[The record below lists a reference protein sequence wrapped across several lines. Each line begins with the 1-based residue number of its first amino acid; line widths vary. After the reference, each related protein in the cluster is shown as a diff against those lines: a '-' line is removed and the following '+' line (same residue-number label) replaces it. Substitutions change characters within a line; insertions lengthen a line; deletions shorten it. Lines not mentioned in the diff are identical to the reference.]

1 MNASPKINMM
11 TALRLTRE
19 GRLKEAMAELRGSGA
34 ALPVAAPALPK
45 LPALPAV
52 VKGVVG
58 RLATLGAAA
67 ADLPAQTAP
76 AAAKVGARF
85 ESRTYADATGK
96 HTYKLF
102 VPSTYHGQPAPLVVM
117 LHGCTQSP
125 DDFAAGTRMNALA
138 EAQTFLVAYP
148 AQARTA
154 NISKCW
160 NWFNTENQH
169 RDQGEAALIA
179 GITRQIM
186 AEFAVQPKRVFVAG
200 LSAGGALAA
209 IMGATYPELYA
220 AVGVHSGLAC
230 GAAHDMPSAFMA
242 MKQGAP
248 ASPKPPGER
257 PVPTI
262 VFHGD
267 NDHTVN
273 FGNAAQVLDQAR
285 AGAPLSSKTS
295 AGETDGVPYTR
306 TVERGPDGRAVLEQW
321 ALHGTGHAW
330 SGGDPAG
337 SFTDPHGPDASREM
351 LRFFLEQ

>member
-1 MNASPKINMM
+1 MM
-11 TALRLTRE
+11 TALRLTSE
-19 GRLKEAMAELRGSGA
+19 GRLKEAMAELRGVTAQPIATKPGA
-34 ALPVAAPALPK
+34 PR
-45 LPALPAV
+45 LPALPGV
-52 VKGVVG
+52 VKDMVE
-58 RLATLGAAA
+58 RLAGLGAAA
-67 ADLPAQTAP
+67 ADLPVQARP
-76 AAAKVGARF
+76 AAPGVDNNRF
-85 ESRTYADATGK
+85 ETHSYADASGK
-96 HTYKLF
+96 HSYKLF
-102 VPSTYHGQPAPLVVM
+102 IPNSYRGEPMPLVVM

-125 DDFAAGTRMNALA
+125 DDFAAGTGMNALA
-138 EAQTFLVAYP
+138 AAQGFLVAYP

-186 AEFAVQPKRVFVAG
+186 TDFAVRPGRVYVAG

-230 GAAHDMPSAFMA
+230 GAAHDMQSAFAA
-242 MKQGAP
+242 MKNGAAAP
-248 ASPKPPGER
+248 PSPGQR

-267 NDHTVN
+267 HDHTVN
-273 FGNAAQVLDQAR
+273 FGNAAQVLNQAR
-285 AGAPLSSKTS
+285 ASARLDTKIS
-295 AGETDGVPYTR
+295 AGEAAGVPYTR
-306 TVERGPDGRAVLEQW
+306 TVERDADGRPLLEQW

-337 SFTDPHGPDASREM
+337 SFTDPNGPDASREM
-351 LRFFLEQ
+351 LRFFLEQPASK